1 VPEPTIQA
9 CDYGK
14 HPGLR
19 PGREPMFAPGL
30 RPATPAGRA
39 RKALGILFSMAWLIW
54 PLIELTTSGAPAWR
68 MVVVLAAIGVW
79 VAIYLVWVLGRVQE
93 PSDRENLVFLSVLL
107 LGAVTL
113 TVFDRGSWSV
123 LFVYCSSAG
132 GISLGNDRW
141 AARWVIFCTL
151 ICAAVLFGALGDP
164 DGIGISLT
172 ATTLAIGFLLFSFG
186 RLIRANAALRMA
198 QEEIAVRRVDEERLR
213 FARDLHDLLGHDLSV
228 ISLKAQLARRLMG
241 RDPSAAE
248 RELTDVQEVARTAL
262 TQVREAVA
270 GYRQPALASEL
281 AGARSALDAAGIA
294 CTVEHADVSLP
305 PSREAVLAW
314 GVREATT
321 NVIRHSDAR
330 HCEIRIA
337 VAGEEATLAVTDDGQ
352 VDGVDGD
359 GDGTGLRGLAERA
372 AAAGGRMD
380 AGPRPEGGYELQLR
394 VPLSALA

>member
-1 VPEPTIQA
+1 MRPT
-9 CDYGK
+9 
-14 HPGLR
+14 
-19 PGREPMFAPGL
+19 
-30 RPATPAGRA
+30 TSAGRW
-39 RKALGILFSMAWLIW
+39 RKALGISLSMAWILW
-54 PLIELTTSGAPAWR
+54 PILELATSGAPAWR
-68 MVVVLAAIGVW
+68 MLAVYTGVSVWIAVYMGWIVLRIDEPTDTEN
-79 VAIYLVWVLGRVQE
+79 IVL
-93 PSDRENLVFLSVLL
+93 LSVLL
-107 LGAVTL
+107 AGAISVTIA
-113 TVFDRGSWSV
+113 DRESWSV
-123 LFVYCSSAG
+123 LFVYCATAG
-132 GISLGNDRW
+132 GMAIENDRW
-141 AARWVIFCTL
+141 GARWILVCTAA
-151 ICAAVLFGALGDP
+151 CAIVLFVVVGDA
-164 DGIGISLT
+164 DTGFSLT

-241 RDPSAAE
+241 RDPSTAE

-281 AGARSALDAAGIA
+281 AGARTALDAAGIE

-321 NVIRHSDAR
+321 NVIRHSEAR
-330 HCEIRIA
+330 HCAIRIA
-337 VAGEEATLAVTDDGQ
+337 VAGAEATLAVTDDGCAEAAEPN
-352 VDGVDGD
+352 GNGD

-372 AAAGGRMD
+372 AAVGGRID
-380 AGPRPEGGYELQLR
+380 AGPLRDGGGYELQLR
-394 VPLSALA
+394 VPLAAPA